1 MKKLGKRYLSLILS
15 VVLCFT
21 TFMSV
26 MVIDAADYKVP
37 GPKLTY
43 SFDKASGTLTVSG
56 TGDMYDFWDSSLR
69 GRVPWNNIKD
79 SIKKV
84 VINEGVTG
92 IGQYAFYNCPNL
104 TTVSLPSTVK
114 EIRGY
119 GVTGGYL
126 GNNGVSYGA
135 FRDCVS
141 LTDINFPEGLQK
153 IGIAAFRGCIA
164 LKKVTFPALSYRP
177 SCRTC

>member
-26 MVIDAADYKVP
+26 MVIDAQDYKVP

-69 GRVPWNNIKD
+69 GRVPWNDIKD
-79 SIKKV
+79 SITKV
-84 VINEGVTG
+84 LQESVNTLFI
-92 IGQYAFYNCPNL
+92 IAQI
-104 TTVSLPSTVK
+104 LP
-114 EIRGY
+114 RY
-119 GVTGGYL
+119 H
-126 GNNGVSYGA
+126 
-135 FRDCVS
+135 F
-141 LTDINFPEGLQK
+141 LQ
-153 IGIAAFRGCIA
+153 R
-164 LKKVTFPALSYRP
+164 LKKSEATVLQADTLAITELLTVRFVIAFHLPILIFLRV
-177 SCRTC
+177 CKK